1 MAPVLRADEEF
12 VRLSVNLKR
21 CSILRNRLSSQSIG
35 PDNIAQV
42 YSILVVPPDS
52 DEVAT
57 FFENAQVIYLLGPS
71 YEASS
76 RYDGL

>member
-1 MAPVLRADEEF
+1 VAPVLRADEEF

-21 CSILRNRLSSQSIG
+21 CCVLRNRLRRQSIG
-35 PDNIAQV
+35 SNNIAQV

-52 DEVAT
+52 DEVAA
-57 FFENAQVIYLLGPS
+57 FFENAQVIHLLGPS

-76 RYDGL
+76 RYDGF